1 MAFKMKYDKSSFPYK
16 ADSPNKHMVMGE
28 AEEGTRGM
36 EPQPHD
42 HDKGDSPMPFLGKL
56 ATKITG
62 KEDSTLG
69 KVLNPM
75 GAVLNATGMQDTT
88 LGKVLDP
95 ATALANKM

>member
-1 MAFKMKYDKSSFPYK
+1 
-16 ADSPNKHMVMGE
+16 MGE

-36 EPQPHD
+36 EPQPHN
-42 HDKGDSPMPFLGKL
+42 HEEGDSPMPFLG
-56 ATKITG
+56 AIAQKITG

-75 GAVLNATGMQDTT
+75 GALLGATGMQDST

-95 ATALANKM
+95 MSMLEKKM